1 MVADAG
7 RHPVAEADEPVVAPA
22 PQVPAGG
29 SADILDRGTV
39 IPLRRRWYQRPATLI
54 AAAIAIALVV
64 SGIVIAN
71 RPGSGTE
78 NMATM
83 ESCVATAA
91 DAQVLTPT
99 VGAGG
104 NVRYA
109 PSCGAATVTLPE
121 VPDAPQGMGYQMW
134 VMTGPTA
141 APVGMV
147 TTGAT
152 GTPDPMTFEV
162 QDPATDIGVSV
173 EPAAGST
180 TPTTD
185 RSGWCTCRPDRQQ
198 RRPAVPVGL
207 ERQRERVNVRCGPAG
222 ARGPRRPV
230 GRAGSPFLL
239 GGALGP
245 DQRVVDG
252 RLDRRRQ
259 LLEFGQGELGRRLP
273 VQRDIDPLGLP
284 FTEFEPCLQG
294 AGRSANDPRVAP
306 RRRRLMAA
314 GSSSCARIEPESDR
328 PRSQR
333 SRPPVD
339 RSGSSSMSPC
349 RSSCRR

>member
-1 MVADAG
+1 MTTASGSADLHLSTGAMALHALPGDEESQFLDHLDDCESCAPELAGFTETLGRLAVLTEQAPPASLRTSVLAAVAVTPQLPPMVADAG
-7 RHPVAEADEPVVAPA
+7 RHRVAEADEPVAAPA

-29 SADILDRGTV
+29 GDADGDSDGGTV
-39 IPLRRRWYQRPATLI
+39 IPLRRHWYQRPATLI
-54 AAAIAIALVV
+54 AAAVIAIALVV

-78 NMATM
+78 NLATM

-185 RSGWCTCRPDRQQ
+185 PIWVVHL
-198 RRPAVPVGL
+198 PA
-207 ERQRERVNVRCGPAG
+207 
-222 ARGPRRPV
+222 
-230 GRAGSPFLL
+230 
-239 GGALGP
+239 
-245 DQRVVDG
+245 
-252 RLDRRRQ
+252 
-259 LLEFGQGELGRRLP
+259 
-273 VQRDIDPLGLP
+273 
-284 FTEFEPCLQG
+284 
-294 AGRSANDPRVAP
+294 
-306 RRRRLMAA
+306 
-314 GSSSCARIEPESDR
+314 
-328 PRSQR
+328 
-333 SRPPVD
+333 
-339 RSGSSSMSPC
+339 
-349 RSSCRR
+349 